1 MNSRERVELALN
13 HKEADYIPS
22 DLGGSSMTGI
32 SLAAYRNLRQYLRLP
47 DVNVRVFNLIQQL
60 AAVDQDVRDQFKVDV
75 IGVKPNPSTVD
86 ATVQIKDDMPNYT
99 YFYNEWGIG
108 WKKPKDGGLYY
119 DIFHSPLQ
127 GDISVADIERY
138 PWPNPTDPARFVGV
152 RERVWQAA
160 KVEQKAVLVGSLSA
174 GFVEMASW
182 LRGFENYLAD
192 LIVNPELVE
201 ALSDKLLE
209 LQMAYWGRMLEE
221 CGEYITAIVFSDDLG
236 SQRDLL
242 FSPKAYRT
250 LVKPRHK
257 ALFAFIKAR
266 SSAKIFFHCCGAIRK
281 IIPDLIDAGVDI
293 LNPVQ
298 VSAVGMD
305 TAALKREFGQDL
317 TFWGGGIDTQHVLGT
332 KSIPEI
338 KNGVRRRIDDLAAGG
353 GFVFATVHSIQANV
367 PPENIA
373 AVWETLH
380 EYGIYDRQ
388 TA

>member
-1 MNSRERVELALN
+1 MNSRERLALALN
-13 HKEADYIPS
+13 HQEADCIPS

-32 SLAAYRNLRQYLRLP
+32 SLEAYRNLRRYLGLREG
-47 DVNVRVFNLIQQL
+47 NIRTFNLIQQL
-60 AAVDQDVRDQFKVDV
+60 AVVDQDVRDRFKVDV
-75 IGVKPNPSTVD
+75 IGLKPNPSAVD
-86 ATVQIKDDMPNYT
+86 SAVQIKDDMPDYT

-108 WKKPKDGGLYY
+108 WKKPKDKGLYY

-127 GDISVADIERY
+127 GDISMADLDRY
-138 PWPNPTDPARFVGV
+138 PWPNPTDPARFAGV
-152 RERVWQAA
+152 RERVRQAA
-160 KVEQKAVLVGSLSA
+160 EVEQKGVLMGSLSA
-174 GFVEMASW
+174 GFVEMSSW

-192 LIVNPELVE
+192 LIVNRELVE

-250 LVKPRHK
+250 LIKPRHK
-257 ALFAFIKAR
+257 ALFSFIKAR
-266 SSAKIFFHCCGAIRK
+266 SSARIFFHCCGAIRK

-305 TAALKREFGQDL
+305 TAALKREFGREL
-317 TFWGGGIDTQHVLGT
+317 TFWGGGIDTQNVLGT
-332 KSIPEI
+332 QPVSAI
-338 KNGVRRRIDDLAAGG
+338 KDEVRRRIDDLAAGG

-367 PPENIA
+367 PPENVA

-380 EYGIYDRQ
+380 EYGIYDKQ